1 MQKTPIAFFC
11 VLLLSALFSGFLGA
25 QTASELDAILDT
37 PAVSNEQAARFVLAA
52 ADVLPVDVSGTDAFL
67 YARGNNWFP
76 PEAEPRGTITLGR
89 LSHLIMQA
97 FRLRGG
103 FLYAVFPG
111 PRYGYRALVRRELIQ
126 GFADPALRVSG
137 ERFLHILGRVLDY
150 TLRIQEAGTE
160 PANLAG
166 GKP

>member
-1 MQKTPIAFFC
+1 MRKSYIAFFC
-11 VLLLSALFSGFLGA
+11 VFLLSALFSGFLGA
-25 QTASELDAILDT
+25 QTAGELDAILDT

-52 ADVLPVDVSGTDAFL
+52 AEVLPAGVSGADAFL
-67 YARGNNWFP
+67 YARENNWFP
-76 PEAEPRGTITLGR
+76 KKAEPGGAITLGR
-89 LSHLIMQA
+89 LSYLIMKA

-137 ERFLHILGRVLDY
+137 ERLLHIIGRVLDY
-150 TLRIQEAGTE
+150 SVKIQEAGAE
-160 PANLAG
+160 PSNLAG